1 MEEFQNN
8 KATFQGIVR
17 SDNRV
22 GTRNYIGVIA
32 TENESATVARQIAD
46 YFTADRLAGFRNI
59 DGVIPFI
66 TTLGG
71 ALDIKGQILEVMRR
85 TMLGYIN
92 NPNIGGML
100 VVSLHDNKYSV
111 EGFFEAEQLSE
122 GPFLKKLVV
131 CREGGSRKS
140 VEKGID
146 IVYGMLQKA
155 NAISRT
161 TVSADKLIVG
171 LKCGGTNKL
180 SGISANPALG
190 VAADLLVGA
199 GATVILS
206 ETMELYG
213 VQEELLKRAVNEE
226 VRQKLVNRLNWWVR
240 AVQLKELLASGEEFR
255 GEFWNIDHSFLE
267 EQAYK
272 GVGLKKSGTTP
283 LMEVYQYAQ
292 PVRQKGLVFMDTPG
306 YDAVAVT
313 GQIAGGAT
321 MIAYTTGTGSCFG
334 AYPSPVVKMAAS
346 DEVYESMLSDIDM
359 SCGGILK
366 EEASIEET
374 GRRIFERL
382 LRIAS
387 GEKAKAELN
396 CVGRNEYSPWQI
408 GSIG

>member
-1 MEEFQNN
+1 MESQPNN
-8 KATFQGIVR
+8 TAVFQGIIR
-17 SDNRV
+17 NNNSV

-46 YFTADRLAGFRNI
+46 YFTENRLAGYRNI

-71 ALDIKGQILEVMRR
+71 ALDMKGQILDLLRK
-85 TMLGYIN
+85 TMKGFIE

-100 VVSLHDNKYSV
+100 VVSLHSRGNSV
-111 EGFFEAEQLSE
+111 EGFFEAEHLEE
-122 GPFLKKLVV
+122 GPFLKKMIV
-131 CREGGSRKS
+131 CKEGGSRNS

-146 IVYGMLQKA
+146 IIYSMLQKA
-155 NAISRT
+155 NAIKRT
-161 TVSADKLIVG
+161 SVPVKHLVVG
-171 LKCGGTNKL
+171 LKCGGTNQL

-190 VAADLLVGA
+190 AATDLLVQH

-213 VQEELLKRAVNEE
+213 VQEELLQRAADES
-226 VRQKLVNRLNWWVR
+226 VREKILNRLNWWIK
-240 AVQLKELLASGEEFR
+240 ATQLKELLAYDKSLPKEY
-255 GEFWNIDHSFLE
+255 WDINSYIA

-272 GVGLKKSGTTP
+272 GVGIKKSGTTP

-292 PVRQKGLVFMDTPG
+292 KIKKKGLVFMDTPG

-321 MIAYTTGTGSCFG
+321 LIAYTTGNGSCFG
-334 AYPSPVVKMAAS
+334 AYPSPVMKMAAS
-346 DEVYESMLSDIDM
+346 DEIYEQMLSDLDM
-359 SCGGILK
+359 NCGGILK
-366 EEASIEET
+366 KEITVEEM
-374 GRRIFERL
+374 GRQIFDKL
-382 LRIAS
+382 IRIAS
-387 GEKAKAELN
+387 GEKTKAELN
-396 CVGRNEYSPWQI
+396 GVGRNEYSPWQI

>member
-1 MEEFQNN
+1 MEEYQNN
-8 KATFQGIVR
+8 KAVFQGIVR

-46 YFTADRLAGFRNI
+46 YFTDDRLAGYRNI

-71 ALDIKGQILEVMRR
+71 ALDIRGQILEVLRR
-85 TMLGYIN
+85 TMLGYIH

-100 VVSLHDNKYSV
+100 VISLHANKNSV

-122 GPFLKKLVV
+122 GPFLKKLIV

-146 IVYGMLQKA
+146 IVYSMLQKA
-155 NAISRT
+155 NAVKKT
-161 TVSADKLIVG
+161 TVSAENLIVG
-171 LKCGGTNKL
+171 LKCGGTGRL

-190 VAADLLVGA
+190 VAADLLVQA

-213 VQEELLKRAVNEE
+213 VQEELLQRASNEA
-226 VRQKLVNRLNWWVR
+226 VRQKLVSRLNWWLR
-240 AVQLKELLASGEEFR
+240 AIQLKELLASGEDFQ
-255 GEFWNIDHSFLE
+255 GEYWNLEKSYIE

-272 GVGLKKSGTTP
+272 GIGIKKAGTTP

-292 PVRQKGLVFMDTPG
+292 PIHRKGLVFMDTPG

-321 MIAYTTGTGSCFG
+321 LIAYTTGTGSCFG

-346 DEVYESMLSDIDM
+346 DDVYESMLSDIDL
-359 SCGGILK
+359 SCGGILTG
-366 EEASIEET
+366 EADVET
-374 GRRIFERL
+374 VGRRIFERL
-382 LRIAS
+382 LRVAS
-387 GEKAKAELN
+387 GEKSKAELN
-396 CVGRNEYSPWQI
+396 GVGRNEYSPWQI